1 MLVDVVQGVGV
12 QAVGQFVLDGVQSIV
27 HGAVNLVP
35 VIGPFLGRVVGL
47 VL

>member
-12 QAVGQFVLDGVQSIV
+12 QAVGQFVLDGVQSIA
-27 HGAVNLVP
+27 HAGLNLIP
-35 VIGPFLGRVVGL
+35 VVGPFLGRVVGL

>member
-12 QAVGQFVLDGVQSIV
+12 QAVGQYALDGVQSIV
-27 HGAVNLVP
+27 HAGLNLIP
-35 VIGPFLGRVVGL
+35 VFGGVLSGIVGL